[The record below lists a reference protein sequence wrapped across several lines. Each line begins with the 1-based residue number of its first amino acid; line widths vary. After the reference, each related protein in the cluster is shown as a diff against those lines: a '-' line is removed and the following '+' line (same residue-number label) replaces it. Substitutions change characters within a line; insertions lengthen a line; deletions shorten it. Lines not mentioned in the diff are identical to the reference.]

1 MTLPPDIQQ
10 FFDAYAR
17 AFNALDGEAVAR
29 LYALPSA
36 IVDAQNHTHWPT
48 FEPIRDN
55 MVALCRLY
63 RADGFVR
70 THFEPTAF
78 IAQGERF
85 AVADVRWT
93 IERGGGRAPSVF
105 NTTYNLTRVSGATGE
120 WRVLLCT
127 AYSEPRLS

>member
-1 MTLPPDIQQ
+1 MTLPPDIQE
-10 FFDAYAR
+10 FFDAYAQ
-17 AFNALDGEAVAR
+17 AFNDLDGEAVAR

-36 IVDAQNHTHWPT
+36 IVDAQSYTPWQT

-55 MVALCRLY
+55 MVTLCRLY
-63 RADGFVR
+63 RDDGFVR

-78 IAQGERF
+78 IAQGAYF
-85 AVADVRWT
+85 AVVDVRWT
-93 IERGGGRAPSVF
+93 IELDGPRPARVF
-105 NTTYNLTRVSGATGE
+105 NTTYNLTRVSGD

>member
-10 FFDAYAR
+10 FFEAYAR

-36 IVDAQNHTHWPT
+36 IVDAQSHTHWPT

-63 RADGFVR
+63 RDDGFVR
-70 THFEPTAF
+70 TQFEPTAF

-105 NTTYNLTRVSGATGE
+105 NTTYNLTRVSGD
-120 WRVLLCT
+120 WRALLCT